1 MMVNNNDSIDDLGHD
16 QDFLHA
22 RQLCYLD
29 NSDLLPQKLVCSVTE
44 TGIND
49 AGGTL
54 ETLIPPL
61 LPASQ
66 PGMNQSASTDKNME
80 QVSLL

>member
-1 MMVNNNDSIDDLGHD
+1 MTWAMTKIFCKQGN
-16 QDFLHA
+16 
-22 RQLCYLD
+22 YLD
-29 NSDLLPQKLVCSVTE
+29 NSDLLAQKLACSVTG

-49 AGGTL
+49 V

-66 PGMNQSASTDKNME
+66 PGMNQGAPTDKSME
-80 QVSLL
+80 QVNLL

>member
-1 MMVNNNDSIDDLGHD
+1 MVNNNDSIDNLGHD
-16 QDFLHA
+16 QDLLHA
-22 RQLCYLD
+22 RQLLD
-29 NSDLLPQKLVCSVTE
+29 NSDLLPQKLACSVTG

-49 AGGTL
+49 A

-66 PGMNQSASTDKNME
+66 PGMNQGAPTDKSME
-80 QVSLL
+80 QVHLL